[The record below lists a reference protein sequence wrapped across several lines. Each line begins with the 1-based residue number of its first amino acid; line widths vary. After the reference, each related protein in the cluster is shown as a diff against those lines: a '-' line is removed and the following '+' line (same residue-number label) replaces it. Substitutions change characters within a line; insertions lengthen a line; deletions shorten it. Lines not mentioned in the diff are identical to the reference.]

1 MSARIRAG
9 GWRPFR
15 PSETSP
21 RRQEPCQRP
30 RQHIS
35 SSCKATSSALSPLI
49 PGQIYSLGRAASN
62 RVILSGDKCSRI
74 HAEIAYA
81 DEHWRVRDLNS
92 ANGTKVNSIAIQGD
106 HELAFNDN

>member
-1 MSARIRAG
+1 MSA
-9 GWRPFR
+9 
-15 PSETSP
+15 T
-21 RRQEPCQRP
+21 
-30 RQHIS
+30 
-35 SSCKATSSALSPLI
+35 ATAYLVVLQGDFFGAVIPLI